1 MHKLLKLFKLQK
13 LIKLLLSSA
22 ASLSVDPH
30 WPQMFSGEQL
40 TLSCEVER
48 SGDYWT
54 YDWSRN
60 NKILTERT
68 REYTFLHVTE
78 SDRGDYN
85 CRGVSSY
92 RRTQWSSTTTV
103 NVLSDA
109 ASLSVDPH
117 WPRMFSGEQLT
128 LSCEVHR
135 AEYGARMNG
144 VNLDRTSITHK
155 VTSPSE
161 TLLPQTQAPTW
172 SRPLTVHVSDSTCPR
187 PLLSA
192 SVSWL
197 SPGASVS
204 LSCAVTA
211 PSAGWSYHWYRAVPQ
226 SQGYRYELLPEAS
239 AGTTQDSF
247 SVQGL
252 TNTAAF
258 VCGAARGTPRF
269 YSEHS
274 DPSFVWS
281 AGTSPNVPLS
291 LTEARLTEHQRPGRL
306 WRAGCLL
313 EVSET

>member
-1 MHKLLKLFKLQK
+1 
-13 LIKLLLSSA
+13 
-22 ASLSVDPH
+22 
-30 WPQMFSGEQL
+30 
-40 TLSCEVER
+40 
-48 SGDYWT
+48 
-54 YDWSRN
+54 
-60 NKILTERT
+60 
-68 REYTFLHVTE
+68 
-78 SDRGDYN
+78 
-85 CRGVSSY
+85 
-92 RRTQWSSTTTV
+92 
-103 NVLSDA
+103 
-109 ASLSVDPH
+109 
-117 WPRMFSGEQLT
+117 
-128 LSCEVHR
+128 
-135 AEYGARMNG
+135 
-144 VNLDRTSITHK
+144 
-155 VTSPSE
+155 
-161 TLLPQTQAPTW
+161 
-172 SRPLTVHVSDSTCPR
+172 

-281 AGTSPNVPLS
+281 ADAEASVSLSVSPDRAQHFTGDVITLSCGFNSTDTDWRVQRLYQNKLSTQQCGEKANQTNCEFSFTEKTSAVFWCES
-291 LTEARLTEHQRPGRL
+291 D
-306 WRAGCLL
+306 L
-313 EVSET
+313 EK